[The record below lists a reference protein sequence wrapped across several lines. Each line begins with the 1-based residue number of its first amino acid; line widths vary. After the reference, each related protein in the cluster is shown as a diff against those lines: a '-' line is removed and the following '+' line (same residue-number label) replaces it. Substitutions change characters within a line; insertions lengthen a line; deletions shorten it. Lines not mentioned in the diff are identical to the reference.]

1 MPYGA
6 SPAVF
11 EKFQSKSWFTSCK
24 LNRVSKWAKAQ
35 GAKVRDIPLA
45 AALHSSYMKAVV
57 SELNEEF
64 SRTYV
69 RDPDIPLVAN
79 TSAIPLYSGKDIRE
93 EINSFFVNTV
103 LWKPSIDKIVQEGV
117 SRFVEI
123 GSERILSPLVK
134 RISDTASA
142 ELSNLMLSEDAN
154 AILSQPIT
162 LQIASRGWTP
172 HRL

>member
-1 MPYGA
+1 
-6 SPAVF
+6 
-11 EKFQSKSWFTSCK
+11 
-24 LNRVSKWAKAQ
+24 
-35 GAKVRDIPLA
+35 
-45 AALHSSYMKAVV
+45 MKAVV
-57 SELNEEF
+57 YELNEEF
-64 SRTYV
+64 SGTYV

-79 TSAIPLYSGKDIRE
+79 TSATPLYSGKDIRE

-172 HRL
+172 HQL